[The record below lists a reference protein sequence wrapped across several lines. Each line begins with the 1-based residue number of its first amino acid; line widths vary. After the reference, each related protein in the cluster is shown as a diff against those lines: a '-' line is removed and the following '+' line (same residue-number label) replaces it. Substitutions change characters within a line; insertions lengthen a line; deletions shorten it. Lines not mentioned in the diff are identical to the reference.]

1 MWKRTDSDGTVSF
14 VTGMR
19 KLQLTGLGE
28 SAKSDKRTFANA
40 RKRFKRAR
48 EEATRAFANEALKLS
63 DRVLAMQYRVTA
75 TILENVEHPTDAL
88 ITSSAECVLK
98 SYTVCQLLRNA
109 LLSSLRKDSGL
120 DSLKTNAGK

>member
-1 MWKRTDSDGTVSF
+1 MWKRTDSDGMVSF

-28 SAKSDKRTFANA
+28 SAKRALANA
-40 RKRFKRAR
+40 RKRFKRAP

-63 DRVLAMQYRVTA
+63 DRVLAMQYRVMA

-88 ITSSAECVLK
+88 ITSMQSV
-98 SYTVCQLLRNA
+98 Y
-109 LLSSLRKDSGL
+109 
-120 DSLKTNAGK
+120 